1 MKVSTLFVPAWIN
14 RRTYLSWKLNSVYNL
29 YTILFFFFFL
39 EAVNQVQAL
48 GDCFRQE
55 EKKKNIY
62 DSVVM
67 FLYTILCSHRE
78 YPALFFLT
86 QELWQTMFLAHRH
99 SARSFASYFF
109 FLRTELPE
117 PPWLHPRLIC
127 SFL

>member
-29 YTILFFFFFL
+29 YTILFFFFFWKQLTKSRLL
-39 EAVNQVQAL
+39 ETVL
-48 GDCFRQE
+48 GRKK
-55 EKKKNIY
+55 KKKNIY